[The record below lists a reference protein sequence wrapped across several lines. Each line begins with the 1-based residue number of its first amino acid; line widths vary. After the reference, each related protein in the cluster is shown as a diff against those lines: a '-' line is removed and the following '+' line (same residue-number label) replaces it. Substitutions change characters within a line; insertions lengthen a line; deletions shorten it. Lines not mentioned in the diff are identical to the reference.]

1 MFERLLHTCL
11 RPRVVYN
18 SHGDKIVTSCGK
30 CAYCVNKRG
39 AYFSRLCECESN
51 DNAYTYFATLTYS
64 KHFIPKAYLGY
75 NGDNTFDIFSVCRR
89 DKDNY
94 GNALAL
100 DVKFPLEK
108 AVRMCNKCKLGGMHI
123 SYPLKSDLQNFLKR
137 KYNIDEKIRYYAV
150 SEYGPKS
157 FRIHF
162 HLLFYFNSSEISSVI
177 GKTICQAW
185 RFGRVNYSK
194 SRGHASDY
202 VASYINSACDLPPIY
217 QNRFLCPF
225 SSHSKYFGT
234 SYYRYIKKEIYADAS
249 FLVIPT
255 IACLALNPLK
265 SFQAGRLNY
274 YFSPNVMAFLG
285 SILRTQLA
293 FIACTTPPK
302 TF

>member
-30 CAYCVNKRG
+30 CAYCVNRRG

-51 DNAYTYFATLTYS
+51 DNAFTYFATLTYS
-64 KHFIPKAYLGY
+64 KNFIPKAWLGY

-137 KYNIDEKIRYYAV
+137 L
-150 SEYGPKS
+150 
-157 FRIHF
+157 RICK
-162 HLLFYFNSSEISSVI
+162 SSEISESIIVRFTFA
-177 GKTICQAW
+177 KT
-185 RFGRVNYSK
+185 
-194 SRGHASDY
+194 
-202 VASYINSACDLPPIY
+202 
-217 QNRFLCPF
+217 
-225 SSHSKYFGT
+225 
-234 SYYRYIKKEIYADAS
+234 
-249 FLVIPT
+249 
-255 IACLALNPLK
+255 
-265 SFQAGRLNY
+265 
-274 YFSPNVMAFLG
+274 
-285 SILRTQLA
+285 
-293 FIACTTPPK
+293 
-302 TF
+302 